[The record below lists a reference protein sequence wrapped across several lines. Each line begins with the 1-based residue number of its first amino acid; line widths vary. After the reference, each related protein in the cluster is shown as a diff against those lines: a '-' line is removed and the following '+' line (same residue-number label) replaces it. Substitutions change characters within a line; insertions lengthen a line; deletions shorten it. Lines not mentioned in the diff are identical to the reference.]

1 MIGAGP
7 LPGQPGLGP
16 LGGAPVRRATEPL
29 CMRPEAGLA
38 SNAAKTNA
46 LDRIIRHGYVA
57 LAIFL
62 AAFLARRSLD
72 AIHHRVIA
80 HPRLAFSPRF
90 LRVQPRPNWVGDQFD
105 VCVIRTLKSLE
116 GCSVMHQDFVPELA
130 ATLRKVPW
138 IREVKRV
145 AINGGRDVC
154 AEVEYRM
161 PLARLTEGVDPPAGE
176 RDLFVD
182 VRGRLLPDAGKPLH
196 LPWLRSADGAPL
208 DPLQRFVAAQEVA
221 YLLSRTRG
229 RGFIWA
235 SLLGLEVDTVPRLD
249 QGRYSELSLVFQAAD
264 GTSRCRFRWG
274 RGQAE
279 ARPADVDSEV
289 KFSNLESILECYP
302 GWRGIRNGVVAF
314 RAPCVLDPERPL
326 EANARSDALD
336 P

>member
-1 MIGAGP
+1 
-7 LPGQPGLGP
+7 
-16 LGGAPVRRATEPL
+16 
-29 CMRPEAGLA
+29 MRPEAGLA

-57 LAIFL
+57 LVIFL
-62 AAFLARRSLD
+62 AGFLTRRGLD
-72 AIHHRVIA
+72 AMHDRVIA

-90 LRVQPRPNWVGDQFD
+90 LRLQPRPNWVGDRFD
-105 VCVIRTLKSLE
+105 ACVIRTLKSLD

-130 ATLRKVPW
+130 VTLRKVPW
-138 IREVKRV
+138 IRAVNRV
-145 AINGGRDVC
+145 AIKGGRDVC

-161 PLARLTEGVDPPAGE
+161 PLARLPDAVDPPAGG

-182 VRGRLLPDAGKPLH
+182 GRGQILPGAGKSLR
-196 LPWLRSADGAPL
+196 LPWLRSVDGAPL

-229 RGFIWA
+229 RGFIWS

-249 QGRYSELSLVFQAAD
+249 QGHYSELNLVFGSGD

-279 ARPADVDSEV
+279 ARPADVDPDV

-302 GWRGIRNGVVAF
+302 GWHGIRHGVVAF
-314 RAPCVLDPERPL
+314 RTPCVLDPDRPL
-326 EANARSDALD
+326 EVNARSDALD